1 MKEIFKTVPNSLITI
16 DYSSYVIDGVS
27 GKVVE
32 MDLTLSDKIE
42 YTIYLVFYRADSEGN
57 LVEIPRSAMNADR
70 TDFEKGIKAAVPEG
84 TPDSVV
90 ESQVNNI
97 MKAMLTAYPSDRWEA
112 YNSILMGY
120 GASLLPL
127 AEQ

>member
-1 MKEIFKTVPNSLITI
+1 MKKIIKTIPNSLVTI

-32 MDLTLSDKIE
+32 MDLTLSGTVE

-70 TDFEKGIKAAVPEG
+70 TDFEKGIRAAVPEG
-84 TPDSVV
+84 TPDSIV
-90 ESQVNNI
+90 ESQVNDI
-97 MKAMLTAYPSDRWEA
+97 MKAMLTASPASKWAA

-120 GASLLPL
+120 GAALKPL
-127 AEQ
+127 SEQ